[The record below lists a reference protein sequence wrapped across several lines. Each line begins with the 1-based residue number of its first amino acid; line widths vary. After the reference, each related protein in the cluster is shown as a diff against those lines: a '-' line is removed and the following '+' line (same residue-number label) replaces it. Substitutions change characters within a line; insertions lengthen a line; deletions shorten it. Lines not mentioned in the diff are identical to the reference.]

1 MTENGP
7 RGGDARELAAELQRR
22 RVRAGDDGA
31 TNWADG
37 ERPTYRR
44 LVDSLDPTGPV
55 MPSGPP
61 PPGPGGPSTR

>member
-22 RVRAGDDGA
+22 VARAGGDGA
-31 TNWADG
+31 TNWAYG